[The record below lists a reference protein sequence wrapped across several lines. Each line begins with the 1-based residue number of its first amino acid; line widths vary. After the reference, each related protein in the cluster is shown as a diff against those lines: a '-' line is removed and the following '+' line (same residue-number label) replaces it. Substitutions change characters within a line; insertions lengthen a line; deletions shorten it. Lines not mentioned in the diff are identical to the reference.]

1 MHGASADSLAA
12 LTQALDSVVDDSSG
26 RVDPNRIAEDLFGVS
41 HVLRREPSLRRTA
54 TDLSLDPQ
62 AKSGLVRQLFGGQ
75 LDPASLD
82 LVADAAGRRWAGT
95 RDLADALEQLAV
107 IAVVEGAERTG
118 GADTL
123 EDELFAFG
131 RLVEENPD
139 LRDALSDPARS
150 VDDKRSLV
158 RSLLEGKAEPAAI
171 RLAEQSVTGT
181 HRTVPVALEEYQKVA
196 AEQRHRLVA
205 VVEVA
210 RELPD
215 GDLERL
221 RTILARQ
228 YGRPVHVNV
237 LVNPEVV
244 GGVRVEIGDDVIDG
258 TVANRLDEARRRLAG

>member
-1 MHGASADSLAA
+1 
-12 LTQALDSVVDDSSG
+12 
-26 RVDPNRIAEDLFGVS
+26 
-41 HVLRREPSLRRTA
+41 
-54 TDLSLDPQ
+54 
-62 AKSGLVRQLFGGQ
+62 
-75 LDPASLD
+75 
-82 LVADAAGRRWAGT
+82 
-95 RDLADALEQLAV
+95 
-107 IAVVEGAERTG
+107 
-118 GADTL
+118 
-123 EDELFAFG
+123 
-131 RLVEENPD
+131 
-139 LRDALSDPARS
+139 

-244 GGVRVEIGDDVIDG
+244 GGVRVEIDDDVIDG